1 MLLSSLGLFAVLSV
15 WTALIATTDLAGFG
29 VGWSRTRLS
38 PESIGL
44 VASVLA
50 AALVYLRY
58 AASGSDRLLYL
69 ALAFVALALTQL
81 ILGLSIG
88 ATTGF
93 PPQVDVYMWAAGRM
107 AAGALFILAGMA
119 PSMQKTAHQGS
130 TATFLRWTAGVVVAV
145 GLIDLLIW
153 TFRNDL
159 PSLFAASGTLA
170 PPPPARPLPGLTGV
184 DLLLGAVGA
193 GVYVTAAVLFLRPF
207 RSPPSEAWWLCP
219 GLVIAAFTHL
229 HYMLYP
235 IVLSESVST
244 GDVLRLLF
252 AAVLLGGVAWEI
264 RRLIVSEQER
274 SAALEELYASEQ
286 LRVRELEE
294 VERGKAEMFSVLT
307 HELAHPVASIRGF
320 VMTLSSRWKHL
331 DAATRNRALQRMD
344 HESKRLRDL
353 AEEVVSVSRLDA
365 PGFSVTLR
373 PERVRDLVREAVGAA
388 VDVEERLVVAVD
400 DAAGAAVVKID
411 RARLLQVFR
420 NLLSNAVKYSPD
432 GAPVELEVELGPG
445 EVLFAV
451 KDRGPGI
458 PAEDIPR
465 MFLQFSRLHR
475 AGEEEVGGSGLGLY
489 ISRRIVESH
498 GGRIWAESE
507 VGKGSEFVFTLP
519 RAEEGP

>member
-1 MLLSSLGLFAVLSV
+1 M
-15 WTALIATTDLAGFG
+15 WTALIATTHVAGFG

-44 VASVLA
+44 VTTVLTA
-50 AALVYLRY
+50 VLVSLRY

-69 ALAFVALALTQL
+69 ALAFVVLALTQL

-88 ATTGF
+88 ETTGS
-93 PPQVDVYMWAAGRM
+93 PVQVDVYMWAAGRM
-107 AAGALFILAGMA
+107 AAGALFILAGVA
-119 PSMQKTAHQGS
+119 GAAHRAS
-130 TATFLRWTAGVVVAV
+130 TGAFLRWAAGVVVAL

-153 TFRNDL
+153 AFRNGL
-159 PSLFAASGTLA
+159 PSLFASSGTIALPTA
-170 PPPPARPLPGLTGV
+170 GPLPGLTGV
-184 DLLLGAVGA
+184 DFFLGAVGA

-207 RSPPSEAWWLCP
+207 RSPPPEAWWLGP
-219 GLVIAAFTHL
+219 GLLIAAFAHL

-235 IVLSESVST
+235 VVLSESVST

-252 AAVLLGGVAWEI
+252 SAVLLGGVAWEI

-274 SAALEELYASEQ
+274 SAALEQLYASEQ
-286 LRVRELEE
+286 LRVHELEE

-307 HELAHPVASIRGF
+307 HELAHPVAAIRGF

-331 DAATRNRALQRMD
+331 DDATRNRALQRMD

-373 PERVRDLVREAVGAA
+373 PERVRDLIREAAGGA
-388 VDVEERLVVAVD
+388 VDVEDRLAIKMD
-400 DAAGAAVVKID
+400 DAAGAAVVNID

-420 NLLSNAVKYSPD
+420 NLLSNAVKYSPN

-445 EVLFAV
+445 EMVFAV
-451 KDRGPGI
+451 KDQGPGI

-465 MFLQFSRLHR
+465 MFLKFSRLHR
-475 AGEEEVGGSGLGLY
+475 TGEEEVGGSGLGLY

-498 GGRIWAESE
+498 GGRVWAESE

-519 RAEEGP
+519 RVEEGP